1 MYNLKVFLLKK
12 TKLFFINHRT
22 LIEKEIKGEEKERKK
37 GKRLKEEID
46 MIALNYMWY
55 IIYKGQFH
63 LLFLK
68 IFIWYKMYSNYNR
81 EVRTQ
86 LYFRRFFS

>member
-1 MYNLKVFLLKK
+1 
-12 TKLFFINHRT
+12 
-22 LIEKEIKGEEKERKK
+22 
-37 GKRLKEEID
+37 